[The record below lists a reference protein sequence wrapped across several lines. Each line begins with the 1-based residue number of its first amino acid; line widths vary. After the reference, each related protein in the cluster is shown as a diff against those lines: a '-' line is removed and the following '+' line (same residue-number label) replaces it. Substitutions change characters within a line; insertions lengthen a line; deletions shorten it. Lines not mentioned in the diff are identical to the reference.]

1 MTISRLSRHVQDV
14 FQDSLG
20 DENVYFLKDNWLL
33 RWKRLQDVLETK
45 KCLLDGNNERSQVE
59 KRVYLV

>member
-20 DENVYFLKDNWLL
+20 DENVHFLKDNWLL

>member
-45 KCLLDGNNERSQVE
+45 KCLLDDNNERSQVE